1 MGLSSYE
8 AKSYLSL
15 LERDILT
22 VSQVSKIAG
31 IPRTNAYEA
40 LEKLLIKG
48 LCVSRL
54 GNTKKYSAS
63 DPTLLKDKFLAGLD
77 RATESQMANLTKR
90 ENEIIEKYNT
100 AKEAKL
106 LDLSKKE
113 KEILEKNRLA
123 KENINNIIKELK
135 PQYER
140 ARTETNPLEY
150 IQLIKDPFYINKKFM
165 ELCAKTNKEMVGFSK
180 PPYSFGKE
188 RDPKQIEQQR
198 KLSERGVKIR
208 SIFEIPDSKEE
219 KRWILENEKMAA
231 RHGHESRVLKELP
244 MKMAIFDSRI
254 VIFTLEDPL
263 TKQPSLTSQII
274 EHGALAKSLK
284 ITFEALWEQAK
295 GYNILKD

>member
-40 LEKLLIKG
+40 LEKLLVKG
-48 LCVSRL
+48 LCVLRP

-63 DPTLLKDKFLAGLD
+63 DPILLKDKFLAGLD
-77 RATESQMANLTKR
+77 RAMESQMANLTKR
-90 ENEIIEKYNT
+90 ENEIIEK
-100 AKEAKL
+100 
-106 LDLSKKE
+106 
-113 KEILEKNRLA
+113 NRLA
-123 KENINNIIKELK
+123 KGNINNIIRELK
-135 PQYER
+135 PQYESS
-140 ARTETNPLEY
+140 RTETNSLEY
-150 IQLIKDPFYINKKFM
+150 IQVIKDPFYINEKFM
-165 ELCAKTNKEMVGFSK
+165 ELCSKTNKEMVGFSK

-198 KLSERGVKIR
+198 KLSERGIKIR

-219 KRWILENEKMAA
+219 KRWILENEKIAA

-244 MKMAIFDSRI
+244 MKMAVFDSRI
-254 VIFTLEDPL
+254 VIFALEDPL
-263 TKQPSLTSQII
+263 TKQPSLTSLII
-274 EHGALAKSLK
+274 EHRALAKSLK

-295 GYNILKD
+295 DCNILKD